1 MTSKT
6 SPFASSSVIPSFNS
20 FNSYLPREHYFC
32 LPLIGFTSPA
42 EEEQST
48 IIQEAIGSTDT
59 ISKNDERIEDDSD
72 NAEEDLM
79 YNDEIFDEEE
89 STDRTEIDT
98 YTSERPFEEQRLDST
113 EVW

>member
-1 MTSKT
+1 MPK
-6 SPFASSSVIPSFNS
+6 
-20 FNSYLPREHYFC
+20 EHYFC
-32 LPLIGFTSPA
+32 LPLIGFTASA
-42 EEEQST
+42 EQQQST
-48 IIQEAIGSTDT
+48 IIQQAIGSTDT
-59 ISKNDERIEDDSD
+59 ISKTDEIIEDDSD

>member
-1 MTSKT
+1 MPK
-6 SPFASSSVIPSFNS
+6 
-20 FNSYLPREHYFC
+20 EHYFC
-32 LPLIGFTSPA
+32 LPLIGFTASA

-48 IIQEAIGSTDT
+48 IIQQAIGSTDT
-59 ISKNDERIEDDSD
+59 ISKNDVIIEDDSD

-98 YTSERPFEEQRLDST
+98 YTSERPFEEQQLDST
-113 EVW
+113 EV

>member
-1 MTSKT
+1 M
-6 SPFASSSVIPSFNS
+6 
-20 FNSYLPREHYFC
+20 
-32 LPLIGFTSPA
+32 
-42 EEEQST
+42 
-48 IIQEAIGSTDT
+48 
-59 ISKNDERIEDDSD
+59 IEDDSD

-98 YTSERPFEEQRLDST
+98 YTSERPFEEQQLDST

>member
-1 MTSKT
+1 MPK
-6 SPFASSSVIPSFNS
+6 
-20 FNSYLPREHYFC
+20 EHYFC
-32 LPLIGFTSPA
+32 LPLIGFNASA

-48 IIQEAIGSTDT
+48 IIQQAIGSADT
-59 ISKNDERIEDDSD
+59 ISKSDEIVEDASD

-98 YTSERPFEEQRLDST
+98 YTSERPFEEQQLDST
-113 EVW
+113 EV